1 MDLSQ
6 TIVSSSM
13 GASRKEIAVIEAWT
27 RPSVIPIACSLM
39 LMSSEFD
46 DEDNEDEE
54 EEEDDDDDEE
64 PSSAISSDVSI
75 TIWMM
80 EDVPHT
86 RFKAVWRSR
95 TVFQRRNDM
104 VSQTVLSRR
113 ERWVSWREGS
123 AYGYSEYKTRIGL

>member
-1 MDLSQ
+1 
-6 TIVSSSM
+6 M

-46 DEDNEDEE
+46 DEDDEDEE

-104 VSQTVLSRR
+104 VSQTVLSRSHGGR
-113 ERWVSWREGS
+113 EVRT
-123 AYGYSEYKTRIGL
+123 ATRSIRQGLGCRTTFDKEFFLTR